1 MLGAA
6 ARLHNYVGRQSPTP
20 PFAPLG
26 SSRGPAPN
34 TAAGLQRRGVASPS
48 MSTLEPSSRG
58 TFSPMG
64 HVFRHQQQPGA
75 AEPGSS
81 EFDAFIHSD
90 LCVQDPAVASS
101 MHPQPPPP
109 QPPGAH
115 VPATFPFVPY
125 MCKQEDPALALWSTG
140 TPPSALMC
148 PDTTH
153 AQAPAALR
161 VPESSFA
168 NASIWTPSAAGQNAT
183 PTPQPLALSLIHI

>member
-1 MLGAA
+1 
-6 ARLHNYVGRQSPTP
+6 
-20 PFAPLG
+20 
-26 SSRGPAPN
+26 
-34 TAAGLQRRGVASPS
+34 
-48 MSTLEPSSRG
+48 
-58 TFSPMG
+58 MG

-115 VPATFPFVPY
+115 VPATFSFVPY

-183 PTPQPLALSLIHI
+183 PTPQPLASAPRPPHPSSAALLDATPAAAQRVVPSDPAAFNKGEASEGAASMTLSELSLIHI